1 MDGSE
6 LDTASIQ
13 YFGLKTVAFVTHC
26 SHLLRPLRSVA
37 IFPHQI
43 KDNKIFHDS
52 CLNISHQDF
61 KTHTIIHDISSQMYL
76 NSSHTI
82 TTRMRLE
89 KKLCRKRHF
98 QFITVEF
105 LHSRWPLQLMPKF
118 EMYIKKD

>member
-26 SHLLRPLRSVA
+26 SHLLCPLRSVA

-52 CLNISHQDF
+52 CLNISHQEV
-61 KTHTIIHDISSQMYL
+61 Q
-76 NSSHTI
+76 NSHNYPWYQFSNVLEQFPYYNH
-82 TTRMRLE
+82 RMRLE

>member
-26 SHLLRPLRSVA
+26 SHLLCPLRSVA

-52 CLNISHQDF
+52 CLNISHQEVQNSHNYPWYQFSNVLEQFPYYNHKDVAG
-61 KTHTIIHDISSQMYL
+61 KEALQKKALSIH
-76 NSSHTI
+76 
-82 TTRMRLE
+82 
-89 KKLCRKRHF
+89 
-98 QFITVEF
+98 
-105 LHSRWPLQLMPKF
+105 HS
-118 EMYIKKD
+118 